1 MANPTRDA
9 SVAVCITGLAAHREP
24 SNRFYAPE
32 MCEPLARWVEG
43 IRKRNHSFATDLFYV
58 VDMKADDHLRTVA
71 NQYAPVPERIDLP
84 HISMSNL
91 DALKERLAPIAGFT
105 FEEYASNSHL

>member
-1 MANPTRDA
+1 
-9 SVAVCITGLAAHREP
+9 
-24 SNRFYAPE
+24 
-32 MCEPLARWVEG
+32 
-43 IRKRNHSFATDLFYV
+43 
-58 VDMKADDHLRTVA
+58 MKADDHLRTVA

-105 FEEYASNSHL
+105 FEEYASNSLSRSLQHSHMRTVSAAAPLAGTTSRRSAAHARASASTT